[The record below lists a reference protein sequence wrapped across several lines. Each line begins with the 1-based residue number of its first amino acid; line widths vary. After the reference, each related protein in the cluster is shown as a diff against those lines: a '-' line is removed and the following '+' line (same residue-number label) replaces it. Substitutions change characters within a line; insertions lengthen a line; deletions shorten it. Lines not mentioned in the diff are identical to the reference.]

1 MSDEP
6 DIVPGN
12 AGRADYPRMVFH
24 PDGRSEV
31 VDTPEAEDAL
41 RKEGWGQKPHDIH
54 LKPKPSPSTAAGG
67 YGIND
72 ALATLLREVLE
83 RVLDERGVG
92 KRDDPEHPPEMPPMR
107 RHR

>member
-24 PDGRSEV
+24 PDGRTQA

-54 LKPKPSPSTAAGG
+54 LKPKPTPAPVGG
-67 YGIND
+67 YGMND
-72 ALATLLREVLE
+72 ALGALIRNVLE
-83 RVLDERGVG
+83 SVLDERGIG